1 MYRIKKTIALL
12 VLFGLLAPA
21 NVFAEKSAKAP
32 EAWLDW
38 LESLKEEMLERGVSK
53 KTIRKAYGDNTYYHE
68 CPEVVEQDKH
78 QAEFVLTSK
87 NYLNRMINAKR
98 VEITRRHY
106 RQLQER
112 YPGLEKKYHVPLN
125 YLTAFWG
132 LESNFGQNKGKYH
145 LIDGLTNLSYNNR
158 RSGFFKNEL
167 YNVLKI
173 MEKYDLDNDK
183 MMGSWAGAMGHFQ
196 FMPSTYNAYAIDYD
210 NDGVIDIWDSL
221 DDAIGSAANY
231 LNSLGWKYDEPWGG
245 EVRLPWSFD
254 YRLAGRNTTKT
265 VRQWREIGVLTAD
278 GKKLPYPDELKGS
291 VIIPDGRKGAA
302 YIVFSNF
309 KRIMIWNRSENYAL
323 AIGILADY
331 AGNDDEYQPVKA
343 EQQYV
348 LTNQEVQKVQAFA
361 NKVLNTKLKED
372 GILGS
377 KTKDAVKRLQAKARL
392 HQDGYPDY
400 QLLNKINNYNS
411 KLGFAV
417 PVQPQK
423 KVLKP

>member
-68 CPEVVEQDKH
+68 RPEVVEQDKH

-112 YPGLEKKYHVPLN
+112 YPDLEKKYHVPLN

-210 NDGVIDIWDSL
+210 NDGVYHEEKVPSEPGDYGRVY
-221 DDAIGSAANY
+221 DDVYESIVHGR
-231 LNSLGWKYDEPWGG
+231 EP
-245 EVRLPWSFD
+245 VIKPCQTLF
-254 YRLAGRNTTKT
+254 
-265 VRQWREIGVLTAD
+265 QM
-278 GKKLPYPDELKGS
+278 ELL
-291 VIIPDGRKGAA
+291 
-302 YIVFSNF
+302 
-309 KRIMIWNRSENYAL
+309 ET
-323 AIGILADY
+323 GIKNL
-331 AGNDDEYQPVKA
+331 
-343 EQQYV
+343 
-348 LTNQEVQKVQAFA
+348 
-361 NKVLNTKLKED
+361 
-372 GILGS
+372 
-377 KTKDAVKRLQAKARL
+377 R
-392 HQDGYPDY
+392 
-400 QLLNKINNYNS
+400 
-411 KLGFAV
+411 
-417 PVQPQK
+417 
-423 KVLKP
+423 